1 MVDVLIGLQWGD
13 EGKGKIVDI
22 LAPQYDVIARFQGG
36 PNAGHTLVIDGK
48 KFVLHTIPSGIIHPQ
63 TTNVVGTGT
72 VIDPITLMEEVDMLE
87 KENIEVRSRLILS
100 DKAHLIFPTHKL
112 LDKYFEKSK
121 GENKIGSTLRGIG
134 PTYQDKY
141 ARIGL
146 RVGDVFNKE
155 FKTSYAQ
162 LKKQHLI
169 ILNSLGLTDEDATNL
184 IKHESECFTAIER
197 MKTLKTDIIED
208 YLNNVIDKGGKV
220 LAEGA
225 QGTLL
230 DITFGSYPFVT
241 SSNTISASACVGL
254 GIAPQKINKVIGIFK
269 AYMTRVGSGPFP
281 TELLNE
287 TGDTIG
293 KHGFEFGA
301 TTGRKR
307 RCGWLDL
314 NLLKRT
320 IIQNGVTDLV
330 ITKSD
335 VLNCLDT
342 IQTLNPDKTYSE
354 FNAWDEDL
362 STISDF
368 DDLPKHFKNYISYI
382 EKTCETNIQTIS
394 TGPQRSQIIYK

>member
-22 LAPQYDVIARFQGG
+22 LAPQYDIVARFQGG

-48 KFVLHTIPSGIIHPQ
+48 KYVLHTIPSGIIHPN
-63 TTNVVGTGT
+63 TLNVVGTGT
-72 VIDPITLMEEVDMLE
+72 VIDPVTLMEEVDLL
-87 KENIEVRSRLILS
+87 KTENIEVADRLILS
-100 DKAHLIFPTHKL
+100 DKAHLILPTHKL
-112 LDKYFEKSK
+112 LDKYFELSK
-121 GENKIGSTLRGIG
+121 GDLKIGSTLRGIG

-146 RVGDVFNKE
+146 RVGDIFNADFDKE
-155 FKTSYAQ
+155 YQK
-162 LKKQHLI
+162 LKEQHLP
-169 ILNSLGLTDEDATNL
+169 ILRSLGLSKEDTASLNEL
-184 IKHESECFTAIER
+184 ERNCFEAIER
-197 MKTLKTDIIED
+197 MRKLKVDVIED
-208 YLNNVIDKGGKV
+208 LINDSIIKGGNI

-230 DITFGSYPFVT
+230 DVTFGSYPFVT

-254 GIAPQKINKVIGIFK
+254 GIAPQKIKKVIGIFK

-281 TELLNE
+281 TELDNE
-287 TGDTIG
+287 IG
-293 KHGFEFGA
+293 ENLRTSGFEFGA

-314 NLLKRT
+314 KLLKQT

-335 VLNCLDT
+335 VLNCLDQFSAINVDGT
-342 IQTLNPDKTYSE
+342 EQT
-354 FNAWDEDL
+354 FNSWKNDL
-362 STISDF
+362 GKVNKYN
-368 DDLPKHFKNYISYI
+368 DLPDNFKSYLRHI
-382 EKTCETNIQTIS
+382 ESQCNLDIKTIS
-394 TGPQRSQIIYK
+394 TGPQRSEIIYK